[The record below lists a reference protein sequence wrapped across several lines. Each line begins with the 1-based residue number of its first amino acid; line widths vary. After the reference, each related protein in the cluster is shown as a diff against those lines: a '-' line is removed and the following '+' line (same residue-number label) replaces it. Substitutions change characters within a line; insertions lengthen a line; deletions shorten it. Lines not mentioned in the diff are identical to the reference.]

1 MLDFTRLAHRKLLS
15 HLQVTCPGTVCDSS
29 DAASGECGSCGSPQA
44 DTAVPPRLPV
54 AAGCGRGP
62 HRHLPAPQVKQ
73 QSCVVPG
80 SPRLS
85 FLSQCLTRGAQQAQ
99 SGTRNHIVWRVL
111 SFGRDGFFCDS
122 DAVEIVLTVS
132 ISQSG
137 VLEPGLA
144 QIRHSLLLRAV
155 LRMYF
160 SLC

>member
-1 MLDFTRLAHRKLLS
+1 M
-15 HLQVTCPGTVCDSS
+15 
-29 DAASGECGSCGSPQA
+29 
-44 DTAVPPRLPV
+44 AVPPRLPV

-111 SFGRDGFFCDS
+111 SFGRDEFFCDS

-144 QIRHSLLLRAV
+144 QIQHSLLLRAV